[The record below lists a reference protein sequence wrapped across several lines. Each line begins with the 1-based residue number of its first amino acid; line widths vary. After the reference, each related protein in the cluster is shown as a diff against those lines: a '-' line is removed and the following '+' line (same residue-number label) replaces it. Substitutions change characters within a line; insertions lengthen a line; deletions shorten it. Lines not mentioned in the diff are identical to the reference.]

1 MIYPNVSNY
10 FVINRLC
17 INEEIDNLQESLDN
31 GDYDKSLIIIA
42 SLKSRI
48 KGMKELEQ

>member
-10 FVINRLC
+10 FVINRLF
-17 INEEIDNLQESLDN
+17 INEQIDDLQESLDT
-31 GDYDKSLIIIA
+31 GDYDKSLIIIT

-48 KGMKELEQ
+48 EGMKELEQ